1 MWVYEDE
8 DEHLDLDISMI
19 KKFSKLSVTVP
30 TKKQDLEK
38 IIKDL
43 KELKLAFFIKGDEER
58 EKAKQKFLRDQK
70 RKYQRDEYYDEEDDG
85 AE

>member
-1 MWVYEDE
+1 
-8 DEHLDLDISMI
+8 
-19 KKFSKLSVTVP
+19 
-30 TKKQDLEK
+30 LEK

-70 RKYQRDEYYDEEDDG
+70 RKYQRDEYYDEEAEG